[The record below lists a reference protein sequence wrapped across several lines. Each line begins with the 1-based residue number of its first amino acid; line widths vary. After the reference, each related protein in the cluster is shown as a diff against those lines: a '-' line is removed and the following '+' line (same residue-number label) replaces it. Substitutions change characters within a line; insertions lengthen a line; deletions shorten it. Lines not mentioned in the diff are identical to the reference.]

1 MLSKH
6 IGAGPLSSKND
17 AGPLRLQTAS
27 PKRIKIEA
35 DVNSRGVPLAGAWRP
50 NMNIAIY
57 DLDKTLTRRP
67 TFTRFLLYYARRT
80 APFRL
85 ALLPIWI
92 MAMVGYKLRLYGR
105 KPLKQFGVL
114 MFMGREVCP
123 ASMAEITASFANNVF
138 NHDLQPGA
146 VARLHAD
153 RARGASLVLA
163 TAAPEFYAQLIGD
176 FAGFH
181 AVIATRHILTPSG
194 ALTHRIDGEN
204 CYAGEKLRRVEEWLS
219 HQAIDRKDAHI
230 VFYSDD
236 ISDSPTLDFADEG
249 YAVNPSKKFAEAAA
263 KSNWGVL
270 DFRHAEGV
278 PHTP

>member
-1 MLSKH
+1 MLGKH
-6 IGAGPLSSKND
+6 IEAGSLSSKND

-27 PKRIKIEA
+27 PKRTKIEA
-35 DVNSRGVPLAGAWRP
+35 NVTFRGVPLAGAWRP

-92 MAMVGYKLRLYGR
+92 IAMVGYKLRLYGR

-146 VARLHAD
+146 VARLHSD

-176 FAGFH
+176 LAGFH

-194 ALTHRIDGEN
+194 ALTHQIDGEN

-219 HQAIDRKDAHI
+219 QQAIERKDAHI

>member
-1 MLSKH
+1 MLGKH
-6 IGAGPLSSKND
+6 IGAGSLSSKND

-27 PKRIKIEA
+27 PKRTKIEA
-35 DVNSRGVPLAGAWRP
+35 NVTFRGVPLAGAWRP

-92 MAMVGYKLRLYGR
+92 MSMVGYKLRLYGR

-146 VARLHAD
+146 VARLHSD

-176 FAGFH
+176 LAGFH
-181 AVIATRHILTPSG
+181 AVIATRHILTRSG
-194 ALTHRIDGEN
+194 ALTHQIDGEN

-219 HQAIDRKDAHI
+219 QQAIERKDAHI

>member
-1 MLSKH
+1 MLGKH
-6 IGAGPLSSKND
+6 IEAGSLSSKND

-35 DVNSRGVPLAGAWRP
+35 DVNFRGVPLAGAWRP

-92 MAMVGYKLRLYGR
+92 IAMVGYKLRLYGR

-146 VARLHAD
+146 VARLHSD

-176 FAGFH
+176 LAGFH

-194 ALTHRIDGEN
+194 ALTHQIDGEN

-219 HQAIDRKDAHI
+219 QQAIERKDAHI

>member
-1 MLSKH
+1 
-6 IGAGPLSSKND
+6 
-17 AGPLRLQTAS
+17 
-27 PKRIKIEA
+27 
-35 DVNSRGVPLAGAWRP
+35 
-50 NMNIAIY
+50 MNIAIY

-67 TFTRFLLYYARRT
+67 TFTRFLLHYAQRT

-163 TAAPEFYAQLIGD
+163 TAAPEFYAQLIGEL
-176 FAGFH
+176 AGFH
-181 AVIATRHILTPSG
+181 AVIATSHILTPSG
-194 ALTHRIDGEN
+194 ALTHRVDGEN

-219 HQAIDRKDAHI
+219 QQAIERKDAHI